1 MTVKRERRSASGK
14 ERIWTK
20 ETEQIKNCAAAQF
33 FLFLLAAFF
42 TADQK
47 DGDQYEDNRDRDG
60 LGDCFFTAEYLYGK
74 QKTSRMAYN
83 IQYSHQ
89 ARKFAPI

>member
-1 MTVKRERRSASGK
+1 MTVKRERRSASGN
-14 ERIWTK
+14 EQIWTK

-47 DGDQYEDNRDRDG
+47 DGDQYEDNRNGRHDEERYVQTVHRCILPVSG
-60 LGDCFFTAEYLYGK
+60 SGIG
-74 QKTSRMAYN
+74 RHR
-83 IQYSHQ
+83 SHN
-89 ARKFAPI
+89 P

>member
-47 DGDQYEDNRDRDG
+47 DGDQYEDNRNG
-60 LGDCFFTAEYLYGK
+60 
-74 QKTSRMAYN
+74 
-83 IQYSHQ
+83 
-89 ARKFAPI
+89 